1 MMMLV
6 SFLAGG
12 FIGVM
17 GMALLVAVRINEN

>member
-12 FIGVM
+12 FIGVR
-17 GMALLVAVRINEN
+17 GMALLVAARINEN

>member
-17 GMALLVAVRINEN
+17 GMALLVAARINEN

>member
-17 GMALLVAVRINEN
+17 GMALLVATRINEN

>member
-1 MMMLV
+1 V

-17 GMALLVAVRINEN
+17 GMALLVAARINEN

>member
-17 GMALLVAVRINEN
+17 AMALLVAARINGN

>member
-17 GMALLVAVRINEN
+17 GMALLVAARFNEN

>member
-17 GMALLVAVRINEN
+17 GMALLVEARINEN

>member
-1 MMMLV
+1 MMMSV

-17 GMALLVAVRINEN
+17 GMALLVAARINEN

>member
-17 GMALLVAVRINEN
+17 GMELLVAARINEN

>member
-6 SFLAGG
+6 SCLAGG

-17 GMALLVAVRINEN
+17 GMALLVAARINEN

>member
-17 GMALLVAVRINEN
+17 GMALLVAAHINEN

>member
-17 GMALLVAVRINEN
+17 GVALLVAARINEN